1 MSQETQAPQASEIIK
16 KTAVYQIPGMDAVTV
31 HRDVVYRQTGTGDL
45 TLDVYSPPAPA
56 DGASGARTPA
66 VILVA
71 GYSDVGFGKML
82 GCRFKDMG
90 SSVSWARL
98 IAASGLTAI
107 TYANREPAA
116 DLQALLGYL
125 RENAEPLGIDETRIG
140 AWASSGNVPLAL
152 SLLLRDAAPPLRCAA
167 LSYGFMLDL
176 DGATGTAEASRQF
189 GFVNPCAG
197 KTLDDLAPHAADTP
211 LFLARAGKDQF
222 PHLNE
227 SIDRFVA
234 GALARNLPVTLVNH
248 PEAPH
253 AFDLFLDNEM
263 SREVIRQ
270 ILGFLRF
277 QLGVL

>member
-1 MSQETQAPQASEIIK
+1 MSEASEIVK
-16 KTAVYQIPGMDAVTV
+16 KTAVYQLPGMDAVTV
-31 HRDVVYRQTGTGDL
+31 HRDVVYLHTDTGDL
-45 TLDVYSPPAPA
+45 TLDVYSPAAPPDRA
-56 DGASGARTPA
+56 AGTRTPA
-66 VILVA
+66 VVLVA

-116 DLQALLGYL
+116 DLQSLLGYV
-125 RENAEPLGIDETRIG
+125 RQNAESLGIDATRLG
-140 AWASSGNVPLAL
+140 VWASSGNVPLAL

-176 DGATGTAEASRQF
+176 DGATGTAEASKQF
-189 GFVNPCAG
+189 GFANPCAG
-197 KTLDDLAPHAADTP
+197 KTLDDLAPDIP

-248 PEAPH
+248 PEGPH
-253 AFDLFLDNEM
+253 AFDLFLDTGM
-263 SREVIRQ
+263 SREIIRQ

-277 QLGVL
+277 QLGVS

>member
-1 MSQETQAPQASEIIK
+1 MSQASEIVK
-16 KTAVYQIPGMDAVTV
+16 KTAVYQLPGMDAVTV
-31 HRDVVYRQTGTGDL
+31 QRDVVYSPGGPEDL
-45 TLDVYSPPAPA
+45 TLDLYAPPDRTA
-56 DGASGARTPA
+56 GARTPA
-66 VILVA
+66 VVLIA
-71 GYSDVGFGKML
+71 GYSDVGFGKMI

-107 TYANREPAA
+107 TYANREPTT
-116 DLQALLGYL
+116 DLQSLLGYV
-125 RENAEPLGIDETRIG
+125 RHNAESLGIDETRTG

-152 SLLLRDAAPPLRCAA
+152 SLLLRDAAAPPLRCAA

-189 GFVNPCAG
+189 GFANPCAG
-197 KTLDDLAPHAADTP
+197 KTLDDLAADIP

-222 PHLNE
+222 PHLND
-227 SIDRFVA
+227 SIDHFVA

-248 PEAPH
+248 PEGPH
-253 AFDLFLDNEM
+253 AFDLFLDTEM
-263 SREVIRQ
+263 SREIIRQ

-277 QLGVL
+277 QLGA

>member
-1 MSQETQAPQASEIIK
+1 MSQASEIVK
-16 KTAVYQIPGMDAVTV
+16 KTAVYQLPGMDAVTV
-31 HRDVVYRQTGTGDL
+31 HRDVVYLQTDTGDL
-45 TLDVYSPPAPA
+45 TLDVYSPTAPPDRA
-56 DGASGARTPA
+56 TGARTPT
-66 VILVA
+66 VVLIA

-116 DLQALLGYL
+116 DLRSLLGYL
-125 RENAEPLGIDETRIG
+125 RQNAESLGIDETRIG

-152 SLLLRDAAPPLRCAA
+152 SLLLRDAAPPLCCAA

-176 DGATGTAEASRQF
+176 DGMTGTAEASKQF
-189 GFVNPCAG
+189 GFANPCAG
-197 KTLDDLAPHAADTP
+197 KTLDDLAVDIP

-248 PEAPH
+248 PEGPH

-263 SREVIRQ
+263 SREIIRQ
-270 ILGFLRF
+270 ILGFLWF

>member
-1 MSQETQAPQASEIIK
+1 MSEASEIVK
-16 KTAVYQIPGMDAVTV
+16 KTAVYQLPGMDTVTV
-31 HRDVVYRQTGTGDL
+31 QRDVVYSPGAPEDL
-45 TLDVYSPPAPA
+45 TLDVYSPPDRAA
-56 DGASGARTPA
+56 GARMPA
-66 VILVA
+66 VVLVA

-116 DLQALLGYL
+116 DLQALLGYV
-125 RENAEPLGIDETRIG
+125 RKNAESLGIDATRIG

-167 LSYGFMLDL
+167 LSYGFLLDL

-189 GFVNPCAG
+189 GFANPCAG
-197 KTLDDLAPHAADTP
+197 KTLDDLAPDVS
-211 LFLARAGKDQF
+211 LFLARAGRDQF
-222 PHLNE
+222 AHLNE

-234 GALARNLPVTLVNH
+234 GALARNLPVTLVNL

-253 AFDLFLDNEM
+253 AFDLFLDTEM
-263 SREVIRQ
+263 SREIIRQ
-270 ILGFLRF
+270 ILGFLQF
-277 QLGVL
+277 HLGATPA